1 MKILSS
7 SNFKKS
13 SFLARFSRY
22 WLIFK
27 YLVAALGYFVPSSRR
42 RLGQKAL
49 RNDSRYNPRK
59 LFLTFPSRSRRSQVM
74 RFYFPACAFLFCAGA
89 AFASPAVPQHEHGA
103 PDDAALGS
111 VNFPTSCAPAVQAD
125 FNRAVALLHSF
136 WYKKSEETF
145 LAVAKTDPSCGMA
158 QWGVAMSHYRQ
169 LWDPPTAVDLQTGSA
184 AIEKAT
190 AAGAKTQR
198 ERDYIA
204 AVQIFYKDSDKRTHA
219 ARALD
224 YEKSMQR
231 VYERYPQD
239 IEAAIFYA
247 LAVRAN
253 APLADKT
260 YANQKKASAIL
271 EKLFAEYP
279 THPGLA
285 HYIIHCDDYP
295 SLAPLALDAARRYA
309 KIAPDAPHALH
320 MPSHI
325 FTRLGLW
332 QESIDSNRASAAA
345 ARKNALVGDEL
356 HAMDYLA
363 YAYLQT
369 GQDREAQ
376 NVLASL
382 PKAVAGDS
390 AYFTALYA
398 TAAIPSRLA
407 IERHRWSE
415 AATLELPSNTFPGGR
430 YAGTEGDLYFARALG
445 FARGG
450 KIDGA
455 RDAVQQMNSL
465 RDTLL
470 GEHNAYSA
478 EQIDIQREIVIAWIS
493 FAEGNKDE
501 ALRQMRAAADHED
514 STEKLPVTPGAIV
527 PARELLGE
535 MFLEARQPAPA
546 LEAFEASLQLTPERF
561 NSLYGAARAA
571 KLSGDQQKASTYYAK
586 LLANCPKGIADLPEL
601 REAKLFL
608 SQK

>member
-1 MKILSS
+1 ML
-7 SNFKKS
+7 
-13 SFLARFSRY
+13 
-22 WLIFK
+22 
-27 YLVAALGYFVPSSRR
+27 
-42 RLGQKAL
+42 
-49 RNDSRYNPRK
+49 
-59 LFLTFPSRSRRSQVM
+59 
-74 RFYFPACAFLFCAGA
+74 AFLFCAGA
-89 AFASPAVPQHEHGA
+89 AFAAADAPQHEHGSSDPA
-103 PDDAALGS
+103 VLGS
-111 VNFPTSCAPAVQAD
+111 VNFPTSCAATVRSD

-145 LAVAKTDPSCGMA
+145 AAIAKADPSCGMA
-158 QWGVAMSHYRQ
+158 EWGVAMSHYRQ
-169 LWDPPTAVDLQTGSA
+169 LWDPPSPLDLQTGEVA
-184 AIEKAT
+184 VQKAK

-204 AVQIFYKDSDKRTHA
+204 AMDIFYKDSDARTHA

-224 YEKSMQR
+224 YEQSMQQIS
-231 VYERYPQD
+231 ERYPED

-247 LAVRAN
+247 LAVRAD
-253 APLADKT
+253 APIGDKT

-279 THPGLA
+279 DHPGLA

-295 SLAPLALDAARRYA
+295 ALAPLALDAARRYA

-332 QESIDSNRASAAA
+332 QESIDSNLASAAA
-345 ARKNALVGDEL
+345 AKKNGLAGDEL

-369 GQDREAQ
+369 GQDREAL

-382 PKAVAGDS
+382 PKVQAGDS

-407 IERHRWSE
+407 IERHRWSD
-415 AATLELPSNTFPGGR
+415 AAALALPSNTFPGGR
-430 YAGTEGDLYFARALG
+430 YAWTEGDLYYARALAL
-445 FARGG
+445 ARAGL
-450 KIDGA
+450 IDSA
-455 RDAVQQMNSL
+455 RDAVQQMTAL
-465 RDTLL
+465 RDTLFA
-470 GEHNAYSA
+470 EHNNYYADQVA
-478 EQIDIQREIVIAWIS
+478 IQREIVTAWIS
-493 FAEGNKDE
+493 FAEGKKDD
-501 ALRQMRAAADHED
+501 ALKEMRSAADHED

-535 MFLEARQPAPA
+535 MFLEAKQPAPA
-546 LEAFEASLQLTPERF
+546 FEAFEASLKLTPERF
-561 NSLYGAARAA
+561 NSLYGAAHAA
-571 KLSGDQQKASTYYAK
+571 QLVGDRQKASAYYSK
-586 LLANCPKGIADLPEL
+586 LLANCPRPTADLPEL

-608 SQK
+608 TPK

>member
-1 MKILSS
+1 MV
-7 SNFKKS
+7 FAAS
-13 SFLARFSRY
+13 SFGGGDTKQLMRFSGHM
-22 WLIFK
+22 L
-27 YLVAALGYFVPSSRR
+27 
-42 RLGQKAL
+42 
-49 RNDSRYNPRK
+49 
-59 LFLTFPSRSRRSQVM
+59 
-74 RFYFPACAFLFCAGA
+74 AFLFCASA
-89 AFASPAVPQHEHGA
+89 AFAPAAVAQHEHGS
-103 PDDAALGS
+103 PDSAVLGS
-111 VNFPTSCAPAVQAD
+111 VNFPTSCAPTVQLD

-145 LAVAKTDPSCGMA
+145 LAIAKTDPSCGIA
-158 QWGVAMSHYRQ
+158 EWGVAMSHYRQ
-169 LWDPPTAVDLQTGSA
+169 LWDPPTPLDLQAGEA
-184 AIEKAT
+184 AVRKAN

-204 AVQIFYKDSDKRTHA
+204 AMEIFYKDSDSRTHA

-224 YEKSMQR
+224 YEKSMQQM
-231 VYERYPQD
+231 YERYPED

-247 LAVRAN
+247 LAVRAD
-253 APLADKT
+253 APISDKT

-279 THPGLA
+279 DHPGLA

-295 SLAPLALDAARRYA
+295 ALAPLALDAARRYA
-309 KIAPDAPHALH
+309 RIAPDAPHALH

-332 QESIDSNRASAAA
+332 QESIDSNLASAAA
-345 ARKNALVGDEL
+345 AKKNGLAGDQL

-369 GQDREAQ
+369 GEDRQAL

-382 PKAVAGDS
+382 PKVTSDDP

-415 AATLELPSNTFPGGR
+415 AAALALPLNTFPGGR
-430 YAGTEGDLYFARALG
+430 YAWTEGDLYFARALG
-445 FARGG
+445 LARGG
-450 KIDGA
+450 RIDSA
-455 RDAVQQMNSL
+455 RDAVQQMTSL
-465 RDTLL
+465 RDALL
-470 GEHNAYSA
+470 VEHNSYYA
-478 EQIDIQREIVIAWIS
+478 EQVDIQREIVTAWIS
-493 FAEGNKDE
+493 FAEGKKDD
-501 ALRQMRAAADHED
+501 ALKLMRAAADHED

-535 MFLEARQPAPA
+535 MLLEDKQPASA
-546 LEAFEASLQLTPERF
+546 LEAFEASLKLTPERF
-561 NSLYGAARAA
+561 NSLYGAAHAA
-571 KLSGDQQKASTYYAK
+571 QLAGDPKKASAYYSK
-586 LLANCPKGIADLPEL
+586 LVANCSRASADLPEL
-601 REAKLFL
+601 REAKSFL